1 MNRKTGS
8 ITVFLS
14 LTGLLI
20 FALLGTLVETARY
33 TVCRN
38 HVSRTIQTATEG
50 LLTEYSRPLYE
61 QYSLFFIESEG
72 TPYTRVIADYV
83 GDTMEA
89 SGKGNKDFLA
99 GHLTDLEVL
108 HKTYLGD
115 DKAAALQQEITDYMG
130 REVTKEGL
138 DKLLRQSSQFQTI
151 EEKAKEIE
159 QSVEEEK
166 EEAKLDRQLLE
177 FMEMVDGIS
186 VSDGKISCCKD
197 FVKCF
202 AIKEKRGENFSVTE
216 TAVWDKMKKY
226 IDERTRTWEI
236 GDKTAFLAKI
246 ERVRAVTDQ
255 AIKKAGE
262 LQSACSITRSS
273 SADHETMIQ
282 KILASTPCLQT
293 NRGILQKTE
302 EMLKNRS
309 VAECRD
315 ELMSLWKDYD
325 TTSIV
330 FDYTGVQETG
340 GAANPK
346 DSLAGAWSR
355 GILNLVCKD
364 TENIS
369 DKSIDN
375 PDAFADFYGQQEKE
389 MDYEN
394 RVSDFT
400 ADDTVELTGLLGDMG
415 KYALDEFCL
424 DRYIQKKFGNYTE
437 KMTGWKQVLDYGLE
451 YVVAG
456 KGSDQE
462 NLKSVL
468 HRILLI
474 RTVINFI
481 ALSGDTAKKT
491 EAEAAALAIV
501 GFTGLQPLI
510 TLTRTLIL
518 LTWSMVES
526 LVDIAALLLQKHV
539 PVIKKASEITTSFAQ
554 VFQIDRDSIVGRAS
568 GLKKKSSK
576 SFGYMEYLLL
586 FLASSKQSTR
596 LYRVMD
602 LIQHNMRLNGYPGF
616 QLGTCVYDVEVR
628 GTMSFAAQFFHSAV
642 LEKMLGRSLQTYSIT
657 EEITAGY

>member
-1 MNRKTGS
+1 M
-8 ITVFLS
+8 FLS

-33 TVCRN
+33 TVCKN

-61 QYSLFFIESEG
+61 QYHLFFIESEG
-72 TPYTRVIADYV
+72 TPYARVIAGYV

-89 SGKGNKDFLA
+89 PGKGNKDFLA
-99 GHLTDLEVL
+99 GHLTNLEVT

-138 DKLLRQSSQFQTI
+138 DKLLKKSSQLQKI
-151 EEKAKEIE
+151 EEEAKEIE
-159 QSVEEEK
+159 RSVEEEK
-166 EEAKLDRQLLE
+166 EEAKLDGQLLE
-177 FMEMVDGIS
+177 FMKLVDGIS
-186 VSDGKISCCKD
+186 VSNGKISCSRD

-216 TAVWDKMKKY
+216 PAVWDKMKRQ
-226 IDERTRTWEI
+226 IDESTRTWKI
-236 GDKTAFLAKI
+236 KDKSAFLAKI
-246 ERVRAVTDQ
+246 RRVRSVTDQ
-255 AIKKAGE
+255 AVKKGRE
-262 LQSACSITRSS
+262 LRSAYSIIDSS
-273 SADHETMIQ
+273 HEEHGTMVQ
-282 KILASTPCLQT
+282 RILASTSCLQT
-293 NRGILQKTE
+293 NQSILQRTE
-302 EMLKNRS
+302 EMLQKRS
-309 VAECRD
+309 VADCKE
-315 ELMSLWKDYD
+315 ELEQLWKDYD

-346 DSLAGAWSR
+346 DSLTGAWNR

-364 TENIS
+364 SKKIS
-369 DKSIDN
+369 DKSMKN
-375 PDAFADFYGQQEKE
+375 PDTFAAYYGQQEKKA
-389 MDYEN
+389 DYEN
-394 RVSDFT
+394 RVQDFT
-400 ADDTVELTGLLGDMG
+400 KDDTVKLTGVLRDMG
-415 KYALDEFCL
+415 EYAFDEFCL
-424 DRYIQKKFGNYTE
+424 DRYIQKEFGNYIE
-437 KMTGWKQVLDYGLE
+437 KLTSWNQVLDYGLE

-474 RTVINFI
+474 RTVINFMAI
-481 ALSGDTAKKT
+481 SGDSAKKA

-510 TLTRTLIL
+510 TLTKTLIL
-518 LTWSMVES
+518 ITWSIVES
-526 LVDIAALLLQKHV
+526 LVDIAALLQQRHV
-539 PVIKKASEITTSFAQ
+539 PLMKKASEITTGFS
-554 VFQIDRDSIVGRAS
+554 QIFLINHDSIVGRAS
-568 GLKKKSSK
+568 KLKKESSH

-586 FLASSKQSTR
+586 FLASVKQSTR

-602 LIQHNMRLNGYPGF
+602 LIQQNMRLNGYPGF
-616 QLGTCVYDVEVR
+616 QLGTCVYDVKVK
-628 GTMSFAAQFFHSAV
+628 GTMSFSAHFFHSAI
-642 LEKMLGRSLQTYSIT
+642 LEKVLGRSLQTYSIT
-657 EEITAGY
+657 KEITVGY

>member
-1 MNRKTGS
+1 M
-8 ITVFLS
+8 
-14 LTGLLI
+14 
-20 FALLGTLVETARY
+20 
-33 TVCRN
+33 
-38 HVSRTIQTATEG
+38 ATES

-72 TPYTRVIADYV
+72 TPYARVIADYA

-89 SGKGNKDFLA
+89 AEKGNKDFLA
-99 GHLTDLEVL
+99 GHLTDLQVT

-138 DKLLRQSSQFQTI
+138 EKLLQKSSQLEKI
-151 EEKAKEIE
+151 EEEAEKIE
-159 QSVEEEK
+159 QRVEEEK
-166 EEAKLDRQLLE
+166 EEARLDQQLLE
-177 FMEMVDGIS
+177 FMKLVDGIS
-186 VSDGKISCCKD
+186 VSDGKISCSRD

-216 TAVWDKMKKY
+216 AAVWDKMKKH
-226 IDERTRTWEI
+226 IDESTRTWKI
-236 GDKTAFLAKI
+236 NDKTAFLARI
-246 ERVRAVTDQ
+246 GRVRSVTDQ
-255 AIKKAGE
+255 AIKKSEE
-262 LQSACSITRSS
+262 LQSAYSITKSS
-273 SADHETMIQ
+273 QGNHATMIQ
-282 KILASTPCLQT
+282 RILAVASCLQT
-293 NRGILQKTE
+293 NKSILQKTE
-302 EMLKNRS
+302 EMLQSRS
-309 VAECRD
+309 VAECKED
-315 ELMSLWKDYD
+315 LVNLWRDYD
-325 TTSIV
+325 TTSIA

-346 DSLAGAWSR
+346 DSLAGAWSK

-364 TENIS
+364 SENIS
-369 DKSIDN
+369 EKSMEA
-375 PDAFADFYGQQEKE
+375 PDAFADYYGQQEKTT
-389 MDYEN
+389 DYEN

-400 ADDTVELTGLLGDMG
+400 ADDTVELTGVLGNMG

-424 DRYIQKKFGNYTE
+424 DRYIQKKFGNYVE
-437 KMTGWKQVLDYGLE
+437 NMTSWKQVLDYGLE

-468 HRILLI
+468 HRIMLI
-474 RTVINFI
+474 RTVVNFI
-481 ALSGDTAKKT
+481 AISGDSTKKA
-491 EAEAAALAIV
+491 EAEAAALAVV

-510 TLTRTLIL
+510 TLMKTLIL

-539 PVIKKASEITTSFAQ
+539 PVIKKASEVTTGFSQ
-554 VFQIDRDSIVGRAS
+554 VFQINRDSIVGRAS
-568 GLKKKSSK
+568 RCKKESSS

-586 FLASSKQSTR
+586 FLASTKQSTR

-602 LIQHNMRLNGYPGF
+602 LIQHNMRINGYPDF
-616 QLGTCVYDVEVR
+616 RLGTCVYDVKVR
-628 GTMSFAAQFFHSAV
+628 GTMSFSAQFFRSAV